1 MDDLF
6 FLNKALK
13 LAKKAASQ
21 GEIPV
26 GAVIVNNSN
35 GEILG
40 EGYNMCEQ
48 LHSPVRHAEM
58 IVIEAAAER
67 LGSWRLANTTLYVTL
82 EPCAMCTGAII
93 NARIDRVV
101 FGAFDKRAGACGSA
115 IDLFKETSTHTPQLQ
130 GGVSEDECKAVL
142 SEFFKSK
149 REKPSKKYELWDLF
163 DKDRHPIGTTHSSVN
178 PLPEGRYHLK
188 VLVLVRNAKNEL
200 LLVKPTGLNDIWSGI
215 GGTVVADENSLNGAC
230 RKLMENGIRRKK
242 EELKFLKTVCSHN
255 TFVDC
260 YELKTVVSSDEIELH
275 KAESEEFKW
284 VELDKLC
291 EFSLSDELSGVVE
304 ELG

>member
-1 MDDLF
+1 M
-6 FLNKALK
+6 
-13 LAKKAASQ
+13 
-21 GEIPV
+21 
-26 GAVIVNNSN
+26 
-35 GEILG
+35 
-40 EGYNMCEQ
+40 
-48 LHSPVRHAEM
+48 
-58 IVIEAAAER
+58 
-67 LGSWRLANTTLYVTL
+67 
-82 EPCAMCTGAII
+82 
-93 NARIDRVV
+93 
-101 FGAFDKRAGACGSA
+101 
-115 IDLFKETSTHTPQLQ
+115 
-130 GGVSEDECKAVL
+130 
-142 SEFFKSK
+142 
-149 REKPSKKYELWDLF
+149 
-163 DKDRHPIGTTHSSVN
+163 
-178 PLPEGRYHLK
+178 
-188 VLVLVRNAKNEL
+188 LVRNAKNEL